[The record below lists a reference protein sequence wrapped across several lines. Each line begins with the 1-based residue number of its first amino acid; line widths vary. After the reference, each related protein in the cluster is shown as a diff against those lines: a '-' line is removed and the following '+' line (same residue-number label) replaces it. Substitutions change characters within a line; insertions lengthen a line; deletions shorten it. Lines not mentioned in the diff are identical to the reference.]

1 LLAVVSMYQAL
12 GGGWEPKMEKPVNAL

>member
-1 LLAVVSMYQAL
+1 LLAMVSMYQAL

>member
-1 LLAVVSMYQAL
+1 LAFVSMYQAL